1 MDVLYLDFT
10 KTYDKADDYTLIDKL
25 RALGVCGHLGQWLG
39 SFLLERTQSVKIG
52 DTISEEEKIVSSVP
66 QGSVLCPVMFII
78 FISDIQTNS
87 NAMSYIYVDD
97 SKVAMN
103 VSNEEQLNNFQEE
116 LKFSTL
122 GLKETK

>member
-52 DTISEEEKIVSSVP
+52 DTISEKEKIVSGVP
-66 QGSVLCPVMFII
+66 
-78 FISDIQTNS
+78 
-87 NAMSYIYVDD
+87 
-97 SKVAMN
+97 
-103 VSNEEQLNNFQEE
+103 
-116 LKFSTL
+116 
-122 GLKETK
+122 